1 MDELRPETG
10 ARVELR
16 RRSQDEAR
24 VVYAVR
30 LHLPEGPIDG
40 EATLDRATG
49 RSELEVEGAPE
60 WLRSFATGLLRQIWT
75 SRRDADAT
83 FPHRVL
89 RWREA
94 KG

>member
-16 RRSQDEAR
+16 RRRQDDAR

-30 LHLPEGPIDG
+30 LYLPRGPLDG

-49 RSELEVEGAPE
+49 RGEVEIEDAPD
-60 WLRSFATGLLRQIWT
+60 WLRAFVVGLLRQIWT
-75 SRRDADAT
+75 SRREPEAT

-94 KG
+94 K